1 MGGFWGRPLTD
12 LISTSAPAARAS
24 RTFSTVKKCSA
35 SRKGIVLSFPPTTR
49 QAGAKHRK
57 RVRPIVL
64 VHLCRHRLRPLIR
77 SESYESCPIPQRN
90 RKNVIGR
97 NSSTRPSATLNSR
110 RMRGTDN
117 GAHRRTG
124 DRHGG
129 NRHFVKSFQGQDVRN
144 SPRTAASESYS
155 YFWPKDICCSGPT
168 SVHNAYFL
176 LSRRV
181 ARQPMSRRKNPSG
194 HFTRSI
200 AAYARLR
207 ASATSL
213 PSAVIVRTRP
223 PSEKTAPS
231 TSRVPP

>member
-1 MGGFWGRPLTD
+1 MSPE
-12 LISTSAPAARAS
+12 AS
-24 RTFSTVKKCSA
+24 DFAWILVVK
-35 SRKGIVLSFPPTTR
+35 PPR
-49 QAGAKHRK
+49 
-57 RVRPIVL
+57 
-64 VHLCRHRLRPLIR
+64 
-77 SESYESCPIPQRN
+77 E
-90 RKNVIGR
+90 
-97 NSSTRPSATLNSR
+97 RPSAWPSCPPLLRPPTHARARCFDRLSKAGVFEAFFDTLASDELDGASYSDVRTPR

-155 YFWPKDICCSGPT
+155 YFWPKNIRCSGPT